1 LLILTRKTGETI
13 AIGSD
18 IKVQIIDIR
27 GKQVRLGIMAPN
39 MVPVHRQEIF
49 ERIQEANRQAAGLA
63 PDDLSE
69 ITSFWEKRKRSAR
82 GKP

>member
-13 AIGSD
+13 AIGDD
-18 IKVQIIDIR
+18 IKIQVVDIK
-27 GKQVRLGIMAPN
+27 GKQVRLGIMAPAI
-39 MVPVHRQEIF
+39 VPVHRLEIF

-69 ITSFWEKRKRSAR
+69 ITSFWEKQEKSSKR
-82 GKP
+82 

>member
-13 AIGSD
+13 AIGDD
-18 IKVQIIDIR
+18 IKVQVIDIK
-27 GKQVRLGIMAPN
+27 GKYVRLGIQAPN
-39 MVPVHRQEIF
+39 IIPVHRQEVF

-69 ITSFWEKRKRSAR
+69 IASFWEKQKRST
-82 GKP
+82 KE